1 MELQSHPASED
12 ELFTL
17 KVFEGAYEEIVSV
30 IQNNQDIATGWLVV
44 GIENYGE
51 RKRVLLMHNVTL
63 ALAYVVG
70 DGVHFGLGPVVAPT
84 REEMRKGMRGV
95 SEVAYGPAPR

>member
-1 MELQSHPASED
+1 MELQSHPASEY

-17 KVFEGAYEEIVSV
+17 KVFEGVYAEIVSV
-30 IQNNQDIATGWLVV
+30 IQNGQDIAVGWVI
-44 GIENYGE
+44 IEIEEYGDK
-51 RKRVLLMHNVTL
+51 KRVLLVHNGTL

-84 REEMRKGMRGV
+84 AEEMRDIERRYAKR
-95 SEVAYGPAPR
+95 S